1 MNPTFEQRKPS
12 HFISD
17 ENDRYVP
24 SSSGV
29 LLGPVMVGEVFDGS
43 GSIVVVTLDVVV
55 VDVVVFLAIAR
66 AVAVVAT
73 DGDVAAVVMVSGGSF
88 TTCVCLAVTKRV
100 VVSSV
105 TFKYIRVFPK

>member
-1 MNPTFEQRKPS
+1 M
-12 HFISD
+12 
-17 ENDRYVP
+17 YVP
-24 SSSGV
+24 PSSGV

-43 GSIVVVTLDVVV
+43 CSIVVVTLDILVVGVVV
-55 VDVVVFLAIAR
+55 VLATVR

-73 DGDVAAVVMVSGGSF
+73 DGVVAWAVVTVSGGSF

-105 TFKYIRVFPK
+105 RVHYNPVFPK